1 LLACETCLA
10 YEWLAYID
18 LYHNMTGKSI
28 RIDLTLYR
36 EGKKNRRKTEPVDAM
51 GATTP
56 ALHADES

>member
-1 LLACETCLA
+1 
-10 YEWLAYID
+10 
-18 LYHNMTGKSI
+18 MTGKSF